1 MEKTKKLVSLL
12 LALAM
17 IFAMSLSVFAA
28 GDNSIEV
35 TSAQGGETYK
45 IYKMLDADVNP
56 GKTAYSYTLPAARPW
71 RNFFTGSGAGA
82 AYVDI
87 NTVDG
92 TDYVNWKNSK
102 TGASDLEAFGKA
114 AAAYAAVTAGVTEAA
129 TAQSPTA
136 DSDIIFDGLDSGYY
150 LITSTNGTLSMV
162 ATTPLDPQATV
173 NEKNPDPTI
182 EKKVEEGSSFG
193 ENNSAQIGDT
203 VKFQVTI
210 NVQKGAKN
218 YVMYDKME
226 DGLTFNKDSVEI
238 VVKDSVPT
246 IKLRKGTDYTVN
258 TPAGGAAALADDCT
272 FEISFAETYLNSIT
286 TDTELTVT
294 YSAVLNE
301 NADVTAGE
309 KNNVQLKWGDK
320 SETEWGTTTTKTY
333 QFEILKYDAA
343 DDAKEPLAGA
353 EFKLQDAEGAE
364 VKVVKVSETVYR
376 VANGAETG
384 VVDTI
389 KTVAN
394 NKIVVKGVDLAEYQL
409 EETKSPDGYAKLS
422 APQKFEVK
430 ESNTILTVEVANTA
444 GHTLPS
450 TGGMGTTLFYVVG
463 GILVIGAAAILIL
476 RKRTSDN
483 K

>member
-1 MEKTKKLVSLL
+1 MKKTKKLVSLL

-28 GDNSIEV
+28 GSNSIQV
-35 TSAQGGETYK
+35 NNAQGGETYK

-56 GKTAYSYTLPAARPW
+56 EKTAYSYTLPAGSPW
-71 RNFFTGSGAGA
+71 ASFFNTGGDGAD
-82 AYVDI
+82 YVDI
-87 NTVDG
+87 KTVDG
-92 TDYVNWKNSK
+92 TAYVTWNK
-102 TGASDLEAFGKA
+102 TGASDYEAFGKA
-114 AAAYAAVTAGVTEAA
+114 AAAYAATAANVTEAVA
-129 TAQSPTA
+129 AQTPTA
-136 DSDIIFDGLDSGYY
+136 DGTITFANLDSGYY

-162 ATTPLDPQATV
+162 ETTPLKNTVIV

-182 EKKVEEGSSFG
+182 EKKVEENGNFG
-193 ENNSAQIGDT
+193 TENSAQIGDT
-203 VKFQVTI
+203 VNFQVKI
-210 NVQKGAKN
+210 NVRKGAKN
-218 YVMYDKME
+218 YVMHDKME
-226 DGLTFNKDSVEI
+226 DGLTFNKDSVGI
-238 VVKDSVPT
+238 VGLT
-246 IKLRKGTDYTVN
+246 KGTDYAVHTSGDS
-258 TPAGGAAALADDCT
+258 TGAPTDDCT
-272 FEISFAETYLNSIT
+272 FEISFADSYLNSLT
-286 TDTELTVT
+286 ATNTGLTVT
-294 YSAVLNE
+294 YSAVLNG

-309 KNNVQLKWGDK
+309 NNQVQLKWGDK
-320 SETEWGTTTTKTY
+320 SQTEWGTTTTKTY

-364 VKVVKVSETVYR
+364 VKVVKVSETEYR

-409 EETKSPDGYAKLS
+409 EETKSPHGYAKLS

-476 RKRTSDN
+476 RKRASDN

>member
-28 GDNSIEV
+28 GTNSIKV
-35 TSAQGGETYK
+35 TNAQGGETYK

-56 GKTAYSYTLPAARPW
+56 EKTAYSYTLPAGSKW
-71 RNFFTGSGAGA
+71 ESFFTGSGAGA

-87 NTVDG
+87 NIVDG
-92 TDYVNWKNSK
+92 TKYVTWKDNK
-102 TGASDLEAFGKA
+102 NTASDYEAFGKE
-114 AAAYAAVTAGVTEAA
+114 AAAYAATAANGVPLAA
-129 TAQSPTA
+129 TQTPAA
-136 DSDIIFDGLDSGYY
+136 DGEFTFDGLDSGYY

-162 ATTPLDPQATV
+162 ETTPLKNTVIV

-182 EKKVEEGSSFG
+182 KKEVEEGSSFG
-193 ENNSAQIGDT
+193 TNNSAQIGDT
-203 VKFQVTI
+203 VNFKVTI
-210 NVQKGAKN
+210 NVRKGAKN
-218 YVMYDKME
+218 YVMHDKME
-226 DGLTFNKDSVEI
+226 DGLTFNKGSVQIDSLE
-238 VVKDSVPT
+238 
-246 IKLRKGTDYTVN
+246 KGTHYTVN

-272 FEISFAETYLNSIT
+272 FEISFTADYLNSIT
-286 TDTELTVT
+286 ADTTLTVT

-301 NADVTAGE
+301 KADVTAGE
-309 KNNVQLKWGDK
+309 ENKVQLNWLDNNHTVWGM
-320 SETEWGTTTTKTY
+320 TTTKTY

-343 DDAKEPLAGA
+343 DKVNKKPLAGA
-353 EFKLQDAEGAE
+353 KFQLKDDTDTVLKL
-364 VKVVKVSETVYR
+364 VKESDTVYR
-376 VANGAETG
+376 IATNTETG
-384 VVDTI
+384 TIDTI
-389 KTVAN
+389 ETVAAGN
-394 NKIVVKGVDLAEYQL
+394 IVVKGVDLATYTL
-409 EETKSPDGYAKLS
+409 VETESPEGYAKLS
-422 APQKFEVK
+422 APKEFEVI
-430 ESNTILTVEVANTA
+430 ESNTTLIVEVENTA

>member
-1 MEKTKKLVSLL
+1 MKKTKKLVSLL

-28 GDNSIEV
+28 GSNSIQV
-35 TSAQGGETYK
+35 NNAQGGETYK

-56 GKTAYSYTLPAARPW
+56 EKTAYSYTLPAGSPW
-71 RNFFTGSGAGA
+71 ASFFNTGGDGAD
-82 AYVDI
+82 YVDI
-87 NTVDG
+87 KTVDG
-92 TDYVNWKNSK
+92 TAYVTWKK
-102 TGASDLEAFGKA
+102 TGASDYEAFGKA
-114 AAAYAAVTAGVTEAA
+114 AAAYAATAANVTEAVA
-129 TAQSPTA
+129 AQTPTA
-136 DSDIIFDGLDSGYY
+136 DGTITFANLDSGYY

-162 ATTPLDPQATV
+162 ETTPLKNTVIV

-182 EKKVEEGSSFG
+182 EKKVEEGSLFG

-210 NVQKGAKN
+210 NVKKGAKN
-218 YVMYDKME
+218 YVMHDKMD
-226 DGLTFNKDSVEI
+226 DGLTFNKDSVQI
-238 VVKDSVPT
+238 DS
-246 IKLRKGTDYTVN
+246 LEKGTHYTVN

-272 FEISFAETYLNSIT
+272 FEISFTADYLNSIT
-286 TDTELTVT
+286 ADTALTVT

-301 NADVTAGE
+301 KVDVTAGE
-309 KNNVQLKWGDK
+309 KNQVQLKWGDNNH
-320 SETEWGTTTTKTY
+320 TEWGTTTTKTY

-343 DDAKEPLAGA
+343 DDTKKPLADA
-353 EFKLQDAEGAE
+353 EFKLLKADGTE
-364 VKVVKVSETVYR
+364 VKVVEVSDTEYR
-376 VANGAETG
+376 VANGAESG

-409 EETKSPDGYAKLS
+409 EETKSPHGYAKLS

-463 GILVIGAAAILIL
+463 GILVIGAAAVLIL
-476 RKRTSDN
+476 RKRASDN

>member
-1 MEKTKKLVSLL
+1 MKKTKKLVSLL

-56 GKTAYSYTLPAARPW
+56 EKTAYSYTLPVGSKW
-71 RNFFTGSGAGA
+71 RSFFTGSGAGA

-92 TDYVNWKNSK
+92 TDYVTWKK
-102 TGASDLEAFGKA
+102 TGASDYEAFGKA
-114 AAAYAAVTAGVTEAA
+114 AAAYAAETAGVTEAA

-193 ENNSAQIGDT
+193 EKNSAQIGDT

-353 EFKLQDAEGAE
+353 KFQLKDDANTVLKL
-364 VKVVKVSETVYR
+364 VKESPTVYR
-376 VANGAETG
+376 IATNTETG
-384 VVDTI
+384 TIDTI
-389 KTVAN
+389 ETVAAGN
-394 NKIVVKGVDLAEYQL
+394 IVVKGVDLATYTL
-409 EETKSPDGYAKLS
+409 VETESPEGYAKLS
-422 APQKFEVK
+422 APKEFEVI
-430 ESNTILTVEVANTA
+430 ESNTTLRVEVANIV

-463 GILVIGAAAILIL
+463 GILVIGAAAIFIL
-476 RKRTSDN
+476 RKRASDN

>member
-56 GKTAYSYTLPAARPW
+56 GKTAYSYTLPAASPW

-114 AAAYAAVTAGVTEAA
+114 AAAYAATTANGVTPAA
-129 TAQSPTA
+129 TQTPTA
-136 DSDIIFDGLDSGYY
+136 DSDITFDGLDSGYY

-182 EKKVEEGSSFG
+182 EKKVKENGNFG
-193 ENNSAQIGDT
+193 TENSAQIGDT
-203 VKFQVTI
+203 VNFQVKI
-210 NVQKGAKN
+210 NVRKGAKN
-218 YVMYDKME
+218 YVMHDKMD
-226 DGLTFNKDSVEI
+226 DGLTFNKDSVQI
-238 VVKDSVPT
+238 DSLT
-246 IKLRKGTDYTVN
+246 EGTHYTVN
-258 TPAGGAAALADDCT
+258 TPANGVAALPDGCT
-272 FEISFAETYLNSIT
+272 FEISFAENYLNSIT
-286 TDTELTVT
+286 TDTTLTVT
-294 YSAVLNE
+294 YSAVLNG

-309 KNNVQLKWGDK
+309 NNQVQLKWGND
-320 SETEWGTTTTKTY
+320 SYTESGTTTTKTY

-343 DDAKEPLAGA
+343 DPSKTALAGA
-353 EFKLQDAEGAE
+353 EFKLLKKDGTE
-364 VKVVKVSETVYR
+364 VKVVEVSDTEYR
-376 VANGAETG
+376 VANGAESG

-409 EETKSPDGYAKLS
+409 EETKSPHGYAKLS

-463 GILVIGAAAILIL
+463 GILVIGAAAVLIL
-476 RKRTSDN
+476 RKRASDN